1 MRSPQRGAARN
12 RPGKVLVI
20 TVLLLPVLLGF
31 AALVTDLGM
40 GFLARSQLQT
50 VADAG
55 ALAGAQQLVS
65 DNRLVPGYVPT
76 AEMAA
81 ARSQA
86 RTIGGLNKVLT
97 ASAVVNDADVVITE
111 LDWDTVNRKWT
122 AAASPQPSKYNSV
135 RVNAQRSS
143 NHGGLI
149 PALFSS
155 IWGSPGMA
163 VGFTSTATVQNYTI
177 TGFQSTSANAQVL
190 PIAMAQNNYNLMLAG
205 QTSDQY
211 TYNEP
216 TTGNPNG
223 TVSNGPDGIYESL
236 IYPVNTQNAGNWGT
250 VKIGVSNNSTQ
261 TLGDQIRNGVT
272 PTQLANVPGGLQVGI
287 QLSGNPGISAGIK
300 DDLTSIIGKPVT
312 VPLFDQS
319 SGNGNNTTYTISG
332 FGAVRIVAVNFQG
345 NPKYVIVQP
354 AYITDPTAIAGTPQG
369 SWSAGGVI
377 RLHLSQ

>member
-31 AALVTDLGM
+31 AALVTDLGL
-40 GFLARSQLQT
+40 GVLARSQLQT

-76 AEMAA
+76 TEMAA

-86 RTIGGLNKVLT
+86 RAIGQANRVL
-97 ASAVVNDADVVITE
+97 AANAVVNDADVVITE
-111 LDWDTVNRKWT
+111 LDWVNGKWT
-122 AAASPQPSKYNSV
+122 TAASPQPSKYNSV

-143 NHGGLI
+143 DHGGLI

-155 IWGSPGMA
+155 VWGSPGMA
-163 VGFTSTATVQNYTI
+163 VGFSSTATVQNYTI
-177 TGFQSTSANAQVL
+177 TGFQNTSANAQVL
-190 PIAMAQNNYNLMLAG
+190 PIAMASNNYNLMLAG

-223 TVSNGPDGIYESL
+223 TVSNGPDGIYESV
-236 IYPVNTQNAGNWGT
+236 IFPVNTQNAGNWAT
-250 VKIGVSNNSTQ
+250 VNIGVSNNSTS
-261 TLGDQIRNGVT
+261 TLAAQIQNGVT
-272 PTQLANVPGGLQVGI
+272 PAQLANVSGGLQVGT
-287 QLSGNPGISAGIK
+287 QLGGNPGISAGLK
-300 DDLTSIIGKPVT
+300 DALTSIIGKPVA
-312 VPLFDQS
+312 VPLYNQS
-319 SGNGNNTTYTISG
+319 SGNGNNATYTISG
-332 FGAVRIVAVNFQG
+332 FGAVRIVYVDFSG

-354 AYITDPTAIAGTPQG
+354 AYITDPTAVAGTPQG